1 MIELEAF
8 QIIQESKGR
17 TLIRCWA
24 NQPRRIITHKKLS
37 WNVLLRLLGIG
48 HHICCSG
55 LGRVELLGGTI
66 FENNRNKRF
75 KDFYMEPKKQS

>member
-17 TLIRCWA
+17 TLIRCLA
-24 NQPRRIITHKKLS
+24 QSTPSNTHSQEIKLDC
-37 WNVLLRLLGIG
+37 LLRLLGIG

-66 FENNRNKRF
+66 FENTRNKRF